1 MSSNTL
7 SIAPFFSPTSIP
19 GCQLWLDAA
28 DPTTV
33 SLTGSTVTQWRDK
46 SRNNYLGAFSAGRN
60 FTYATNIRNGL
71 NAIQTATGQSMTISN
86 FAMPATMSL
95 FHVYMPINQSSG
107 SAFIEQ
113 GVNVS
118 DFDGFF
124 FFSQDNVNFAI
135 RNSGNVSVT
144 NFGTTAVSNT
154 WEMIESINKD
164 PNASN
169 TMSYYTNG
177 TLRAS
182 GGNTTTNLTVTDTLY
197 LNGRNNT
204 NTLSYPTYIAEII
217 IYNVALSNSQRQQ
230 VEGYLAWKWG
240 LQGSLPSNQPFKN
253 AGPTTITTIPPSLRA
268 NLTNSLAPSSS
279 PFSFFN
285 PASVTG
291 CSLWLDAADPS
302 SVITSGS
309 NISQWS
315 DKSGN
320 GRHATQSTSAN
331 QPFYIQNS
339 LNNLPVVSFTGSPY
353 SLSGAS
359 NGFVVNGLTTMTSFF
374 VANNT
379 TGQSNMFP
387 PFGDQNC
394 LISWNGTGS
403 WGVVLVDIWQMKIQW
418 RFGTGQPSNDPTYT
432 FPVNQG
438 TAYNLVTVSKTNTNE
453 FLNVNGSLA
462 LSYTAANT
470 TIANTSSTYN
480 LSLGPAGY
488 GTNNVGE
495 LLIYTAPLTTA
506 QIQQVEGYL
515 AWKWGFQASLPSN
528 HPFKTAPPGLSIPA
542 VPQTRQLANRLFS
555 PLNVSGCQMWL
566 DAADLT
572 TLSLSGSNVTQWN
585 DKSGQGYTLT
595 VPGGYTNPS
604 YSNGILS
611 MTGSNSLWST
621 TNFAI
626 SGNTQV
632 TLFLVGSITTI
643 GGNGPGAHIGL
654 GGPGSPP
661 VYFGLVPYQDGGQTI
676 LFAPSCF
683 GPDVS
688 LTFTPNISGQ
698 RYLLCGFYNGT
709 VIHGTYNGTLM
720 TSQSLTT
727 ANFASRPFQVGNRNA
742 NSAAPNNGTVCET
755 ICYSGAL
762 TTSQRQTIEGYLA
775 WKWGLV
781 GSLPSTHPFKRWPPP
796 S

>member
-1 MSSNTL
+1 MSSTTITQTY
-7 SIAPFFSPTSIP
+7 SFSPANVVSS
-19 GCQLWLDAA
+19 GCRLWLDAA
-28 DPTTV
+28 DATTF
-33 SLTGSTVTQWRDK
+33 SYSSGSNLSQWRDK
-46 SRNNYLGAFSAGRN
+46 SGSNNHA
-60 FTYATNIRNGL
+60 
-71 NAIQTATGQSMTISN
+71 TATVGPVYSASSNSVYFVGNANSVMNLPDGTLPSGNSPYLIIAVTTPLSGGFHLIGAGLPGTNQILSPGWNLPTDLFDAWFSNDLNVTTSITFTNRQSMLEFN
-86 FAMPATMSL
+86 
-95 FHVYMPINQSSG
+95 YNQSTRTIFVEGTSVGSG
-107 SAFIEQ
+107 AAS
-113 GVNVS
+113 N
-118 DFDGFF
+118 
-124 FFSQDNVNFAI
+124 
-135 RNSGNVSVT
+135 RNSGTTSNVLAGYLSAGTPYTPMFLNEMIVYS
-144 NFGTTAVSNT
+144 NVVTTA
-154 WEMIESINKD
+154 
-164 PNASN
+164 
-169 TMSYYTNG
+169 
-177 TLRAS
+177 
-182 GGNTTTNLTVTDTLY
+182 
-197 LNGRNNT
+197 
-204 NTLSYPTYIAEII
+204 
-217 IYNVALSNSQRQQ
+217 QRQQ
-230 VEGYLAWKWG
+230 VEGYLAWKWN
-240 LQGSLPSNQPFKN
+240 LVTNLPSNHPFK
-253 AGPTTITTIPPSLRA
+253 TIPPFANNPRLPPSLYPSGPIRF
-268 NLTNSLAPSSS
+268 APSSS

-353 SLSGAS
+353 SLSGAP

-379 TGQSNMFP
+379 TAQSNMFP

-394 LISWNGTGS
+394 LISWTATGS
-403 WGVVLVDIWQMKIQW
+403 WGVVLVDIWQNKIQW

-470 TIANTSSTYN
+470 TIANTTSTYN
-480 LSLGPAGY
+480 LSLSPAGY

-495 LLIYTAPLTTA
+495 IIIYTAPLTTA

-528 HPFKTAPPGLSIPA
+528 HPFKTAPPGLPVPV
-542 VPQTRQLANRLFS
+542 VPQTRQLANRSFQPTS
-555 PLNVSGCQMWL
+555 FSGCQMWL

-585 DKSGQGYTLT
+585 DKSGQGYLLT
-595 VPGGYTNPS
+595 VPGGYTSPV

-611 MTGSNSLWST
+611 LTGSNSLWST

-626 SGNTQV
+626 SGNAQV
-632 TLFLVGSITTI
+632 TMFLVGSITTI
-643 GGNGPGAHIGL
+643 GGNGPGAHIGQ

-762 TTSQRQTIEGYLA
+762 STSQRQTVEGYLA

-781 GSLPSTHPFKRWPPP
+781 GSLPGSHPYKLFPPAP
-796 S
+796 A